1 MPPRRAARD
10 PSDERRRRDTD
21 RAKKWRELQR
31 NAGTELDAVGT
42 GLPAQQTKVRVR
54 KVARNDS
61 TTRVERHDAERM
73 QKLDGQDSYLER
85 VSWLSAFDEDR
96 AGQWM
101 SARTSLG
108 DLELDGLQRLWD
120 LGLGSSGQSHSLQPA
135 CNHGLDPH
143 AIA

>member
-10 PSDERRRRDTD
+10 PSDERRGRDTD

-54 KVARNDS
+54 NSVRNDS
-61 TTRVERHDAERM
+61 TTRLEPHDAERM

-101 SARTSLG
+101 RARTSLG
-108 DLELDGLQRLWD
+108 DLGFDSLQCFRNLD
-120 LGLGSSGQSHSLQPA
+120 LGCPGQSHALQPA
-135 CNHGLDPH
+135 
-143 AIA
+143 